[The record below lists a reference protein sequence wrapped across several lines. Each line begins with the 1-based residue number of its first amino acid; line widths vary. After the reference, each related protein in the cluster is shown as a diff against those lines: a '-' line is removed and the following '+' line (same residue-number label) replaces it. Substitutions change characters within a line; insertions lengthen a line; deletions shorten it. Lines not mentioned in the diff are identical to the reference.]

1 MLTEGRRKLRQQHDQ
16 GSPAIQV
23 CTLLADLLDTV
34 VMHLHESALDDLGEA
49 GPDGLGGH
57 TALVAHGGYGR
68 RDVAPYSDVDLM
80 LLHAPHVEG
89 RVVPLARRL
98 VMDLSDSGLDLG
110 FSVRTPSTA
119 CTLSRGDATIFT
131 SLVESRFLGGS
142 DKLFTWFTD
151 RFRRQTKWRVR
162 GLINT
167 IYQSR
172 RDERRQYGETV
183 YLLEPNLKRSR
194 GGLRDLQLVRWI
206 GFARYGESEPD
217 NLHRMGVLSQNDR
230 GRLRNAVDFLLRVRN
245 EVHFHAGKSVDVLT
259 KVEQL
264 RLAELYNYEGSE
276 AVVPVEAFMRDY
288 FRHTGNIRDIS
299 AHFVSTAR
307 PRSTAA
313 RLLQPLFT
321 YQMDGDFRVGPYHI
335 HATRKGMQKLSGDLA
350 EVLRLMDLANR
361 ANKWIAAETWD
372 KIRASLPAM
381 PAPELS
387 TATTSR
393 FLSLLS
399 EPARLGDLL
408 RRLHQ
413 LGLLEHILPG
423 MAHARSLMQFNDY
436 HKYTVDEH
444 CILAVE
450 KATDFIHDRGTLGEA
465 YRTLKRKRTL
475 HLALLVHDLGKGFT
489 EDHSDV
495 GLRLAEE
502 VCQRFDLPQRE
513 AEKLK
518 FLVHKH
524 LIMSH
529 LAFRR
534 DSTDENAVVQF
545 AVEMGTPDAL
555 NMLYLMTCADLAA
568 VGPGVLNEWKTEVL
582 TDLYHRSMQHLAGDA
597 PDANYELLR
606 RRRDKVRTMIGERP
620 DAAWYHRQI
629 DALPFAYMQG
639 ARSAQIME
647 ELDRLHGLDRRGA
660 IAWVRYLDEHHAV
673 EATVGAYDDL
683 TPGIFHRLTGSLSS
697 MGLRILSADIH
708 TLADGLVLDRFYV
721 LDPDYPGQPAQVRL
735 DEIRAALTRVLTS
748 PTDAAPSF
756 RRIWRVGGRAPSDSL
771 DPLPTRIAVDN
782 TTSDRFTI
790 IDVFAHDRMG
800 LLYTITRQL
809 FELELSVSVAK
820 ISTHVDQVV
829 DVFYATNQQGRK
841 IEDERQLAV
850 IRERL
855 LEAIDGLGDG

>member
-1 MLTEGRRKLRQQHDQ
+1 MLTDGRRKLRQQHDQ

-217 NLHRMGVLSQNDR
+217 NLYRMGVLSQNDR

-259 KVEQL
+259 KGEQL

-307 PRSTAA
+307 
-313 RLLQPLFT
+313 
-321 YQMDGDFRVGPYHI
+321 
-335 HATRKGMQKLSGDLA
+335 
-350 EVLRLMDLANR
+350 
-361 ANKWIAAETWD
+361 
-372 KIRASLPAM
+372 
-381 PAPELS
+381 
-387 TATTSR
+387 
-393 FLSLLS
+393 
-399 EPARLGDLL
+399 
-408 RRLHQ
+408 
-413 LGLLEHILPG
+413 
-423 MAHARSLMQFNDY
+423 
-436 HKYTVDEH
+436 
-444 CILAVE
+444 
-450 KATDFIHDRGTLGEA
+450 
-465 YRTLKRKRTL
+465 
-475 HLALLVHDLGKGFT
+475 
-489 EDHSDV
+489 
-495 GLRLAEE
+495 
-502 VCQRFDLPQRE
+502 
-513 AEKLK
+513 
-518 FLVHKH
+518 
-524 LIMSH
+524 
-529 LAFRR
+529 
-534 DSTDENAVVQF
+534 
-545 AVEMGTPDAL
+545 
-555 NMLYLMTCADLAA
+555 
-568 VGPGVLNEWKTEVL
+568 
-582 TDLYHRSMQHLAGDA
+582 
-597 PDANYELLR
+597 
-606 RRRDKVRTMIGERP
+606 
-620 DAAWYHRQI
+620 
-629 DALPFAYMQG
+629 
-639 ARSAQIME
+639 
-647 ELDRLHGLDRRGA
+647 
-660 IAWVRYLDEHHAV
+660 
-673 EATVGAYDDL
+673 
-683 TPGIFHRLTGSLSS
+683 
-697 MGLRILSADIH
+697 
-708 TLADGLVLDRFYV
+708 
-721 LDPDYPGQPAQVRL
+721 
-735 DEIRAALTRVLTS
+735 
-748 PTDAAPSF
+748 
-756 RRIWRVGGRAPSDSL
+756 
-771 DPLPTRIAVDN
+771 
-782 TTSDRFTI
+782 
-790 IDVFAHDRMG
+790 
-800 LLYTITRQL
+800 
-809 FELELSVSVAK
+809 
-820 ISTHVDQVV
+820 
-829 DVFYATNQQGRK
+829 
-841 IEDERQLAV
+841 
-850 IRERL
+850 
-855 LEAIDGLGDG
+855 